1 MNISTPKGTKD
12 IFGSEVES
20 WQLLETEIRKLCGQ
34 FHIGEIRTPIFEHT
48 EIFTKG
54 SGDTTDIVQKE
65 MYTFTDKGN
74 RSITLKPEV
83 TPGVAR
89 AFLVNKLYAGV
100 QPTKLYYISPC
111 FRYEQ
116 PQDGRQRQF
125 HQFGIECFGSY
136 SPAADAEVISLA
148 YELFRRLGVK
158 NTELHINSLG
168 GEQCRKVYN
177 TKVKEFLAQ
186 NLDQLCPL
194 CKDRFERNTLRVL
207 DCKVDSCK
215 KIIENAPSVLD
226 CLGEECTEHF
236 KTLKS
241 ILTAMEI
248 PFTVDPRIVR
258 GLDYYT
264 RTVFEFV
271 CSDLGAQSTICG
283 GGRYDNLIEGYGGPK
298 VGGIGFGLGMER
310 LLKAL
315 ANQDNELKS
324 PEKNLVFIGSSGD
337 KGFIKAQDLI
347 YRLRQQGL
355 SVEGDTLQRSVK
367 AQFKYADKIHAAY
380 AMIIGD
386 QELETGTIN
395 VKNMKTGEQNQVP
408 LTAEA
413 LFNNFRIQCDK

>member
-12 IFGSEVES
+12 IFGTEVET
-20 WQLLETEIRKLCGQ
+20 WQLLETEIRNLCTQ
-34 FHIGEIRTPIFEHT
+34 FHIGEVRTPVFEHT
-48 EIFTKG
+48 EIFIKG
-54 SGDTTDIVQKE
+54 SGDATDVVQKE

-136 SPAADAEVISLA
+136 SSAADAEVISLA
-148 YELFRRLGVK
+148 YELFRRLGLK

-177 TKVKEFLAQ
+177 AKVKEFLSH
-186 NLDQLCPL
+186 NLDGLCPL

-207 DCKVDSCK
+207 DCKVDACK
-215 KIIENAPSVLD
+215 KIIEDAPSVLD

-236 KTLKS
+236 NTLKK
-241 ILTAMEI
+241 ILTAMDI

-271 CSDLGAQSTICG
+271 CTDLGAQSTICG

-298 VGGIGFGLGMER
+298 TGGIGFGLGMER

-315 ANQDNELKS
+315 ANQNNQ
-324 PEKNLVFIGSSGD
+324 PQPAEKNLIFIGASGD
-337 KGFIKAQDLI
+337 EGFLKAQELI
-347 YRLRQQGL
+347 YRLRQKGL
-355 SVEGDTLQRSVK
+355 NAEGDTLQRSVK
-367 AQFKYADKIHAAY
+367 AQFKYADKIGATY

-386 QELETGTIN
+386 QELKTATVN
-395 VKNMKTGEQNQVP
+395 AKNMKTGEQTQVS
-408 LTAEA
+408 LTPDA
-413 LFNNFRIQCDK
+413 LYNHTNNI